1 VKPAR
6 SGRLHWVETAETAPA
21 DGPTW
26 VEAVRSWHGTT
37 ESDMPLVTYT
47 WLAVVVAVA
56 CAAIGWLGI
65 AGWMAA
71 VVVAASLAA
80 HVAGNAIGTKLR
92 EATDRDLAAR
102 RRSRSTARIPMP
114 RPTPTTL
121 ETTRSLGRLVPVSA
135 TIGAACGA
143 LAGSL
148 SLALLTEASVAGAL
162 LGGVSSGVIGGLFGF
177 LLASFVEIVRT
188 SLREAIAAE
197 ERRAPPPRPVASPPR
212 R

>member
-1 VKPAR
+1 
-6 SGRLHWVETAETAPA
+6 
-21 DGPTW
+21 
-26 VEAVRSWHGTT
+26 
-37 ESDMPLVTYT
+37 MPLVTYS
-47 WLAVVVAVA
+47 WLAVVVALA

-65 AGWMAA
+65 AGWMAT

-80 HVAGNAIGTKLR
+80 HVAGNAIGTRLR
-92 EATDRDLAAR
+92 EATDRDLATR
-102 RRSRSTARIPMP
+102 RPRRGGVRIPPP
-114 RPTPTTL
+114 RQTPTTL

-135 TIGAACGA
+135 TIGALCGA
-143 LAGSL
+143 VAGSL
-148 SLALLTEASVAGAL
+148 SLALFTKASVAGAL

-197 ERRAPPPRPVASPPR
+197 ERPPGPTTSRPR